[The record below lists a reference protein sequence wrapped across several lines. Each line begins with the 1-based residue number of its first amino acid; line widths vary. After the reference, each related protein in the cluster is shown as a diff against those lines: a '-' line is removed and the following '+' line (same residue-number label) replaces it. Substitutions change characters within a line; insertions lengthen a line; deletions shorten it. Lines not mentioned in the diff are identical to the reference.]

1 MRLESCTCQ
10 MVRSVPKST
19 RTCTCTCDIY
29 ELEYRLS
36 TLWDIVYSEC
46 ILKLIKHEAKP
57 SALLGLETHSKYTIS
72 HKVRGNG

>member
-29 ELEYRLS
+29 ELEYLS
-36 TLWDIVYSEC
+36 EYFMGYSV
-46 ILKLIKHEAKP
+46 LGMHLEANK
-57 SALLGLETHSKYTIS
+57 A
-72 HKVRGNG
+72 